1 MPEKKKFLSQ
11 LKKEVKIADRILI
24 ATDPDREGEAIA
36 ADIASEI
43 KGDIERVEF
52 TEITKQAVLEAV
64 NNSRKINYDLVDAQ
78 RARRAI
84 DRIVGF
90 SFSPLLRI
98 SLWSLNNKG
107 LSEVVDNL
115 KKERDVIIGAN
126 IGKNY
131 FTQNNDA
138 HSDYLKCLSELNEFV
153 DYFAINISSPN
164 TKGLRDLHDKSLLKP
179 FLEKLVKFNNKQMNK
194 RPLLLKISPDL
205 NEEQIAD
212 IVVLIKDLKLDGI
225 IATNT
230 TVSRDGATSKHKTQE
245 GGMSG
250 KLLTHK
256 SNAIIKYLR
265 KSLGEKFPIIGVGGI
280 MSANDA
286 IERLNSG
293 ADLIQLYT
301 GFIYKGPS
309 LIKEINKAIIN
320 QNN

>member
-1 MPEKKKFLSQ
+1 M
-11 LKKEVKIADRILI
+11 
-24 ATDPDREGEAIA
+24 
-36 ADIASEI
+36 
-43 KGDIERVEF
+43 
-52 TEITKQAVLEAV
+52 
-64 NNSRKINYDLVDAQ
+64 
-78 RARRAI
+78 
-84 DRIVGF
+84 
-90 SFSPLLRI
+90 
-98 SLWSLNNKG
+98 
-107 LSEVVDNL
+107 VDNL
-115 KKERDVIIGAN
+115 KKERDIIIGAN

-131 FTQNNDA
+131 FTQNSDA

-164 TKGLRDLHDKSLLKP
+164 TEGLRDLHDKSLLKP
-179 FLEKLVKFNNKQMNK
+179 FLEKLVKFNNKLMNK

-212 IVVLIKDLKLDGI
+212 IVILIKDLKLDGI

-230 TVSRDGATSKHKTQE
+230 TVSRDGASSEHKTQE

-265 KSLGEKFPIIGVGGI
+265 KRLGDNFPIIGVGGI
-280 MSANDA
+280 MNANDA

-320 QNN
+320 QSN

>member
-1 MPEKKKFLSQ
+1 MPQPGNPKK
-11 LKKEVKIADRILI
+11 RIFRLAEDKSLI
-24 ATDPDREGEAIA
+24 NR
-36 ADIASEI
+36 
-43 KGDIERVEF
+43 
-52 TEITKQAVLEAV
+52 L
-64 NNSRKINYDLVDAQ
+64 
-78 RARRAI
+78 
-84 DRIVGF
+84 GF
-90 SFSPLLRI
+90 
-98 SLWSLNNKG
+98 NNKG
-107 LSEVVDNL
+107 VLEVVDNL
-115 KKERDVIIGAN
+115 KKERDMIIGAN

-131 FTQNNDA
+131 FTQNDDA
-138 HSDYLKCLSELNEFV
+138 HNDYLKCLSELNEFV

-230 TVSRDGATSKHKTQE
+230 TVFRDGATSKHKTQE

-250 KLLTHK
+250 KLLTQK
-256 SNAIIKYLR
+256 SNSIIKHLR
-265 KSLGEKFPIIGVGGI
+265 KSLGDNFPIIGVGGI

-320 QNN
+320 QSN